1 MSASSTDPGT
11 RAAGALSPAPGAAPA
26 WRAALRQATL
36 EARLLVRNGEQLL
49 LALVIPVGLLI
60 AAAYLTYLD
69 GDRAERLA
77 FAVPGTLALAVLS
90 TAFTSLAIATG
101 FERRYGVLR
110 LLGAT
115 PLGRGGL
122 LLGKTG
128 GVLIVEAVQ
137 VVVIVGVGLLLGWEP
152 QGDPL
157 SVLVLLLVGTLA
169 FTALALLVAGVLRA
183 EATLALANLVFLV
196 LLLTSGIAFP
206 LDDVPAGVRTALEL
220 LPSTA
225 LADGLRAVLADGDA
239 LPAQPLAVLAVWAA
253 GASAAAAR
261 FFRWS

>member
-1 MSASSTDPGT
+1 MSTSSTAPGT
-11 RAAGALSPAPGAAPA
+11 RAGDLSPAPGAVPLR
-26 WRAALRQATL
+26 RAALRQAVL

-49 LALVIPVGLLI
+49 LALVIPVGLLLS
-60 AAAYLTYLD
+60 AAFLTYLD
-69 GDRAERLA
+69 GDREQRLA

-128 GVLIVEAVQ
+128 GVLLVEAVQ
-137 VVVIVGVGLLLGWEP
+137 VVVIVTVGLLLGWEP
-152 QGDPL
+152 HGDPG
-157 SVLVLLLVGTLA
+157 SVLLLLLLGTFA

-183 EATLALANLVFLV
+183 DAALALANLVFLV
-196 LLLTSGIAFP
+196 LLLSSGIAFP
-206 LDDVPAGVRTALEL
+206 LDDAPDGLRSALEL

-239 LPAQPLAVLAVWAA
+239 LPVKPLAVLAVWAA
-253 GASAAAAR
+253 AASAAAAR
-261 FFRWS
+261 LFRWS